1 MFIRRGM
8 GKNYFL
14 PHCRR
19 MFICWAITVGKLS
32 ERLFRIT
39 NHFEL
44 KRLGTTA
51 LTTLYQSDWEPL
63 TFLDFDQ
70 DHISKLV
77 KKKYF
82 WPHCS
87 RMFIRRE
94 MQRVPLE
101 NSRRDKLITLYP
113 SYWEPQ
119 TFSILSKTNFRNWQ
133 KKKYFLPH
141 CSRMFIRREVGG
153 VPLKSSLRHL
163 SVSQTTVYP
172 SDW

>member
-1 MFIRRGM
+1 
-8 GKNYFL
+8 
-14 PHCRR
+14 

-39 NHFEL
+39 NHFEP

-87 RMFIRRE
+87 RMFIHRE
-94 MQRVPLE
+94 MWGVPLD
-101 NSRRDKLITLYP
+101 STRRDLLGSLNTLYP
-113 SYWEPQ
+113 SYWEPL
-119 TFSILSKTNFRNWQ
+119 TFLILTQSNFWNCL
-133 KKKYFLPH
+133 KKITFCPTVAECL
-141 CSRMFIRREVGG
+141 FG
-153 VPLKSSLRHL
+153 VWCEGYRWIAKGETFQGH
-163 SVSQTTVYP
+163 
-172 SDW
+172 